1 MAAHP
6 WPFPCWGQC
15 HEPEEP
21 PAAHIKATLVSFL
34 IEFGGL
40 EILLQLF
47 EEGRNPHLISQK
59 RKPRLAP
66 TLGREASAQTPGLVG
81 PGGLAMA
88 PDIRTPQRDVGN
100 SGTLCSRSLSPEPRG
115 PQKLCGPEPD
125 HTENSREQQT
135 ESPQPC
141 TAPGQAWVSSP
152 SCARRVREPVKT
164 GC

>member
-100 SGTLCSRSLSPEPRG
+100 SGTLCSKSLSPEPRG
-115 PQKLCGPEPD
+115 PQKLCGPGARP
-125 HTENSREQQT
+125 HRELKRAADGESSALHGPWAGLGQQ
-135 ESPQPC
+135 PFLC
-141 TAPGQAWVSSP
+141 
-152 SCARRVREPVKT
+152 
-164 GC
+164 